1 MQRLELRSAKIAT
14 LIILATMIVAVGL
27 TTARISRAQQQAPQ
41 YTPQQV
47 EETRKKAI
55 EMGLL
60 FPPHEAPK
68 KEPPVITPG
77 AKPGDAPSDATIL
90 FDGKDLSAWK
100 PLRDGSDAKCIGQ

>member
-1 MQRLELRSAKIAT
+1 MQRLASRPTKLAT
-14 LIILATMIVAVGL
+14 LTIAAMMILIVSVLSA
-27 TTARISRAQQQAPQ
+27 ASISRAQQPQ

-77 AKPGDAPSDATIL
+77 AKPGDPPSDATIL

-100 PLRDGSDAKCIGQ
+100 S